1 MNDEKEL
8 IIKYALQSPENLR
21 VALLTCE
28 SYDDL
33 KKTVVSTFAKKLE
46 DRLRKK
52 LREDWIVKNELIYDK
67 CLEAWH
73 GIYIS
78 KNAWQSLDISIR
90 LETEANARRFFAG
103 IRCPQAN
110 RPKSLNEQQL
120 REELTEKKDKG
131 KKNNFWIYYYDVA
144 DKYKNWTIAD
154 TMWLLHDKSSQE
166 EALDYFVKEFLDLKN
181 LVADEIDKGIKK

>member
-33 KKTVVSTFAKKLE
+33 KKTVVSAFAEKLE
-46 DRLRKK
+46 RRLRKK
-52 LREDWIVKNELIYDK
+52 LREEWIVTNELRDS
-67 CLEAWH
+67 CLRAWH

-78 KNAWQSLDISIR
+78 KNAWQLLDISIR

-120 REELTEKKDKG
+120 REELTEKKG
-131 KKNNFWIYYYDVA
+131 KNNKWWIYYYDVA
-144 DKYKNWTIAD
+144 DKYKNWTNAD
-154 TMWLLHDKSSQE
+154 TMCLLHDESSQE
-166 EALDYFVKEFLDLKN
+166 EALDYFINEFLELKN
-181 LVADEIDKGIKK
+181 LVADKIDEAIKK